1 MSLNF
6 LKIKKSLPLRSI
18 AIGTFLAFA
27 GGLFIN
33 SSSNECRVVSMEEKE
48 YEQFETINK
57 KEENSNIK
65 GLEEE
70 KNKEIRSRTLCLYA
84 MCIIVPIIV
93 TGLLYSNPA
102 VVAKVVEN
110 ESKNDSSSEKD
121 ENGTK
126 LENNSS
132 SETKKEEGENNKKS
146 EEKTRKKEE
155 EEEKKKEEINGN
167 VINGNSSSRIASVVA
182 VPTAVGVASGA
193 AVSGINELIDSNNL
207 VNAKVKV
214 NETVDANK
222 VTDGEGTPE
231 KAKNS
236 GNNESNETKNSKNLN
251 EK

>member
-146 EEKTRKKEE
+146 EV
-155 EEEKKKEEINGN
+155 NGN

-207 VNAKVKV
+207 VNAKVRV
-214 NETVDANK
+214 GETVDANK

-236 GNNESNETKNSKNLN
+236 GINESNKKKNSKNINKIKKKRWIFLR
-251 EK
+251 

>member
-1 MSLNF
+1 MD
-6 LKIKKSLPLRSI
+6 K
-18 AIGTFLAFA
+18 T
-27 GGLFIN
+27 
-33 SSSNECRVVSMEEKE
+33 VD
-48 YEQFETINK
+48 
-57 KEENSNIK
+57 
-65 GLEEE
+65 
-70 KNKEIRSRTLCLYA
+70 
-84 MCIIVPIIV
+84 IVPIIV

-132 SETKKEEGENNKKS
+132 SETKKEEGENNKKSEERTKKDENSTDLKNNSSSETKKEEGKNNKKS

-207 VNAKVKV
+207 VNAKVRV
-214 NETVDANK
+214 GETVDANK
-222 VTDGEGTPE
+222 VTDGEGAPE
-231 KAKNS
+231 RQKDF
-236 GNNESNETKNSKNLN
+236 GDDETNETKNSENLN